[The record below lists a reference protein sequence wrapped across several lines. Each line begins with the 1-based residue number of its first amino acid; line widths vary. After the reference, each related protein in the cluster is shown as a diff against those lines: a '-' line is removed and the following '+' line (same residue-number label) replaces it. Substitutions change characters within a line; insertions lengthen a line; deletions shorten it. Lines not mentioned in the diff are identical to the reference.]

1 MKPAH
6 TNKCFDQGG
15 TDMKKTVLLLFLAA
29 LAAPALLAA
38 FAQPAADYTLTV
50 LNPQGPVDRDKELAP
65 RLATL
70 QGKRIAM
77 WLSATPDQLFAGRG
91 TELFDQLEKMLR
103 DTYPGIDIVQYKD
116 LPMKFA
122 PENEVVEKIVAARPD
137 GVVAGFGG

>member
-1 MKPAH
+1 
-6 TNKCFDQGG
+6 
-15 TDMKKTVLLLFLAA
+15 MKKILLLLTAA
-29 LAAPALLAA
+29 LTVPAVVTASAMPAA
-38 FAQPAADYTLTV
+38 AADYSLTV
-50 LNPQGPVDRDKELAP
+50 LNPQGPVDRVKDLAP
-65 RLATL
+65 RLGTL

-77 WLSATPDQLFAGRG
+77 WLSATPDQLFAGKG

-103 DTYPGIDIVQYKD
+103 DTYPNIDIVPYKD

>member
-1 MKPAH
+1 
-6 TNKCFDQGG
+6 
-15 TDMKKTVLLLFLAA
+15 MKKILLLLTAVFTVTAVITASAMPAA
-29 LAAPALLAA
+29 
-38 FAQPAADYTLTV
+38 AADYSLTV
-50 LNPQGPVDRDKELAP
+50 LNPQGPVDRVKDLAP

-77 WLSATPDQLFAGRG
+77 WLSATPDQLFAGKG

-103 DTYPGIDIVQYKD
+103 DAYPGIDIVPYKD